1 MVNNLQNA
9 FLNTARKKGVRVN
22 VYLMNGVRIQGKIK
36 AFDTYTILIENGTQQ
51 SLVFKQA
58 VSTIAPSERM
68 DIEFEKAKEQK

>member
-1 MVNNLQNA
+1 MANNLQDI
-9 FLNTARKKGVRVN
+9 FLNTARKKGVRVT

-58 VSTIAPSERM
+58 VSTIVPSERM